1 MEGDSLT
8 LKWNPPKDDGGAEI
22 SNYIVEKKEKGTTLW
37 SRVSSF
43 VTGTSTRVRNLTVG
57 RQYEFRVMA
66 ENMYG
71 TSDPCTM
78 EPVYAKLPY
87 SKYCGK
93 IIN

>member
-1 MEGDSLT
+1 M
-8 LKWNPPKDDGGAEI
+8 
-22 SNYIVEKKEKGTTLW
+22 EKKEKGTTIW

-66 ENMYG
+66 ENTYG

-78 EPVYAKLPY
+78 EPVYAQLPY
-87 SKYCGK
+87 SEFELFFKTEFPYAK
-93 IIN
+93 FIIDIGIDN